1 MTTALSNKL
10 KVIISFI
17 YHSFKLEVPYTPKEV
32 VTKLDEIIDTEG
44 VYWQDTKKVYEG
56 YLGEDGF
63 RIKCKATEN
72 TFSAVVIRGRFEKTH
87 TGTNVEINIRFAY
100 IMYVVFVIFVPGLL
114 AESIVDFVGGRNWI
128 AALLGALFAG
138 VALTCIFWY
147 EVRRFKRAVSKI
159 FLTKWKQENVSS
171 T

>member
-17 YHSFKLEVPYTPKEV
+17 YHSFKLDVPYPPKEV
-32 VTKLDEIIDTEG
+32 VTKLDEIIDTKG

-56 YLGEDGF
+56 RLGEDGF

-72 TFSAVVIRGRFEKTH
+72 TFSAVVIRGRFEKTP
-87 TGTNVEINIRFAY
+87 TGTNIEISIRFAY
-100 IMYVVFVIFVPGLL
+100 IIYAIFVIFVPGLL
-114 AESIVDFVGGRNWI
+114 AGSIVDFVRGRNWI
-128 AALLGALFAG
+128 EELLGAIFCG

-147 EVRRFKRAVSKI
+147 EVRRFKRPLLKI
-159 FLTKWKQENVSS
+159 FSTKLEEENVKSR
-171 T
+171 

>member
-32 VTKLDEIIDTEG
+32 VTKLDEIIDTKG
-44 VYWQDTKKVYEG
+44 VYWQDTKERYEG

-63 RIKCKATEN
+63 RIKSKTTEI
-72 TFSAVVIRGRFEKTH
+72 TYSTVVIRGRFEKTP
-87 TGTNVEINIRFAY
+87 TATNIEISIRFTY
-100 IMYVVFVIFVPGLL
+100 MIYVVFVIFILGLL
-114 AESIVDFVGGRNWI
+114 AGSIVDFVRDRSWI
-128 AALLGALFAG
+128 EELLGALFSG
-138 VALTCIFWY
+138 VALTYFFWN
-147 EVRRFKRAVSKI
+147 EVRHFKRALSKI

>member
-32 VTKLDEIIDTEG
+32 VTKLDEIIDTKG
-44 VYWQDTKKVYEG
+44 VYWQDTKERYEG

-63 RIKCKATEN
+63 RIKSKTTEI
-72 TFSAVVIRGRFEKTH
+72 TYSTVVIHGRFEKTH
-87 TGTNVEINIRFAY
+87 TGTNIEISIRFAC

-114 AESIVDFVGGRNWI
+114 AGSIVDFVRGGNWI
-128 AALLGALFAG
+128 EELLGAIFMG

-147 EVRRFKRAVSKI
+147 EVRRFKRPLLKI
-159 FLTKWKQENVSS
+159 FSTNLEEENVKSR
-171 T
+171 